1 MRCRA
6 FATDGHNKTENG
18 FRVHSKVL
26 LIIPAYNE
34 EENIERVVG
43 MLESDYPQYDYVV
56 VNDGS
61 KDDTASICRRR
72 GFRFLDLPVNLG
84 LAGAFQAGLKYADKH
99 GYDCAIQF
107 DADGQHRPEYIAPM
121 VAALADNDIVIGSRF
136 VDEPKPK
143 SMRMFGKNLIEAMIK
158 VTTGKKINDP
168 TSGMRAYNRRMIK
181 ELAYGPNLGP
191 EPDTLAYLI
200 RKKDARVAEVQVS
213 MDERI
218 AGESY
223 LNFRTSTSYMTRM
236 ALSVLLIQFFR

>member
-1 MRCRA
+1 MQ
-6 FATDGHNKTENG
+6 
-18 FRVHSKVL
+18 SKVL

-34 EENIERVVG
+34 EENIARVVG
-43 MLESDYPQYDYVV
+43 TLKSDYPQYDYVV

-61 KDDTASICRRR
+61 RDDTVNICRAR
-72 GFRFLDLPVNLG
+72 GFRFIDLPVNLG

-99 GYDCAIQF
+99 DYDCAIQF

-136 VDEPKPK
+136 VDESKPK
-143 SMRMFGKNLIEAMIK
+143 SMRMFGNNLIEAMIK
-158 VTTGKKINDP
+158 VTTGMKISDP

-181 ELAYGPNLGP
+181 ELAFGPNLGP

-200 RKKDARVAEVQVS
+200 RKKGARVAEVQVS

-223 LNFRTSTSYMTRM
+223 LNFRTSTSYMARM

>member
-1 MRCRA
+1 MQ
-6 FATDGHNKTENG
+6 
-18 FRVHSKVL
+18 SKVL

-34 EENIERVVG
+34 EENIARVVG
-43 MLESDYPQYDYVV
+43 TLKSDYPQYDYVV

-61 KDDTASICRRR
+61 RDDTVNICRAR

-99 GYDCAIQF
+99 DYDCAIQF

-136 VDEPKPK
+136 VDESKPK
-143 SMRMFGKNLIEAMIK
+143 SMRMFGNNLIEAMIK
-158 VTTGKKINDP
+158 LTTGMKISDP
-168 TSGMRAYNRRMIK
+168 TSGMRAYNHRMIK
-181 ELAYGPNLGP
+181 ELAFGPNLGP

-200 RKKDARVAEVQVS
+200 RKKGARVAEVQVS

-223 LNFRTSTSYMTRM
+223 LNFRTSTSYMARM

>member
-1 MRCRA
+1 MQ
-6 FATDGHNKTENG
+6 
-18 FRVHSKVL
+18 SKVL

-34 EENIERVVG
+34 EENIARVVG
-43 MLESDYPQYDYVV
+43 TLKSDYPQYDYVV

-61 KDDTASICRRR
+61 RDDTVNICRAR

-99 GYDCAIQF
+99 DYDCAIQF

-136 VDEPKPK
+136 VDESKPK
-143 SMRMFGKNLIEAMIK
+143 SMRMFGNNLIEAMIK
-158 VTTGKKINDP
+158 VTTGMKISDP

-181 ELAYGPNLGP
+181 ELAFGPNLGP

-200 RKKDARVAEVQVS
+200 RKKGARVAEVQVS

-218 AGESY
+218 AGQSY
-223 LNFRTSTSYMTRM
+223 LNFRTSTSYMARM

>member
-1 MRCRA
+1 M
-6 FATDGHNKTENG
+6 HL
-18 FRVHSKVL
+18 KVL

-34 EENIERVVG
+34 EDNIARVVG
-43 MLESDYPQYDYVV
+43 TLESDYPQYDYVV

-61 KDDTASICRRR
+61 KDGTANICREHD
-72 GFRFLDLPVNLG
+72 FRFLDLPINLG

-107 DADGQHRPEYIAPM
+107 DADGQHRPEYVAPM

-136 VDEPKPK
+136 VDAPKPK
-143 SMRMFGKNLIEAMIK
+143 SMRMFGNNLIEAMIK
-158 VTTGKKINDP
+158 LTTGMKISDP
-168 TSGMRAYNRRMIK
+168 TSGMRAYNRRMIR

-200 RKKDARVAEVQVS
+200 RKKGARVAEVQVS

-223 LNFRTSTSYMTRM
+223 LNFRTSTSYMARM

>member
-1 MRCRA
+1 MQ
-6 FATDGHNKTENG
+6 
-18 FRVHSKVL
+18 SKVL

-34 EENIERVVG
+34 EENIARVVG
-43 MLESDYPQYDYVV
+43 TLKSDYPQYDYVV

-61 KDDTASICRRR
+61 RDDTVNICRAR

-99 GYDCAIQF
+99 DYDCAIQF
-107 DADGQHRPEYIAPM
+107 DADGQHRPEYVAPM

-136 VDEPKPK
+136 VDESKPK
-143 SMRMFGKNLIEAMIK
+143 SMRMFGNNLIEAMIK
-158 VTTGKKINDP
+158 VTTGMKISDP

-181 ELAYGPNLGP
+181 ELAFGPNLGP

-200 RKKDARVAEVQVS
+200 RKKGARVAEVQVS

-223 LNFRTSTSYMTRM
+223 LNFRTSTSYMARM